1 MVAIGTNEMPGAFFS
16 DEVAPNEHAWGY
28 VLANKTPPNAN
39 ATNDLTRRGGS
50 VLTTEEKKRE
60 IDEVIADR
68 SKVLQLMLQ
77 EPSAD
82 EITRAGFFDR
92 KNLDLSYI
100 NGRVALL
107 GDAAHPQSPSK

>member
-1 MVAIGTNEMPGAFFS
+1 
-16 DEVAPNEHAWGY
+16 
-28 VLANKTPPNAN
+28 
-39 ATNDLTRRGGS
+39 LTRRGGS

-60 IDEVIADR
+60 IDEVIAHR

-100 NGRVALL
+100 NGRVALF